1 MKIQSATHDSIE
13 DARAALQLY
22 KKYQDM
28 CKEGMDVVRTKLRE
42 MYAKGRE
49 MQWKVPLD
57 EESKEANSGEGSLQD
72 ALQPQLYIK

>member
-22 KKYQDM
+22 NKYQDM
-28 CKEGMDVVRTKLRE
+28 SREGMDVVRQKLRE

-57 EESKEANSGEGSLQD
+57 EDSKDVPGNEGSLQD